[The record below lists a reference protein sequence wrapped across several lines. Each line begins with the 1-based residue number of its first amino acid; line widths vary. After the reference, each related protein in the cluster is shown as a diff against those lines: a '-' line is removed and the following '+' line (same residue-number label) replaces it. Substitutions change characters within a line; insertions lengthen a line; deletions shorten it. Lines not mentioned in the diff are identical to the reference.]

1 MVGRYQGLSRRW
13 VYEMWICV
21 DACFK
26 APGSCEA
33 HLLLQ
38 LVSKKGEVV
47 PVVCSHDSRAILT
60 QEKIDR

>member
-13 VYEMWICV
+13 VYETWICV

-26 APGSCEA
+26 APVSREA

-38 LVSKKGEVV
+38 LVSKKGEVGA
-47 PVVCSHDSRAILT
+47 SRFVLMT
-60 QEKIDR
+60 RELL